1 MKRKSKF
8 RNKKI
13 QSSNWG
19 KKIEENIKIRDN
31 KLEES
36 SKLRDQKIEESNKL
50 RDQKIKIAQLTKRPV
65 NEKEQQIQT
74 PENEECK
81 KQTNKDK
88 WNSNKTSTSIILFCF
103 SFYFR
108 SASLNRQDS
117 FLPHV
122 NICLLS
128 SGESNGYF

>member
-1 MKRKSKF
+1 MKIPA
-8 RNKKI
+8 NA
-13 QSSNWG
+13 G
-19 KKIEENIKIRDN
+19 E
-31 KLEES
+31 
-36 SKLRDQKIEESNKL
+36 KIEESNKL
-50 RDQKIKIAQLTKRPV
+50 RYQKIKIAQLTKRPV

-108 SASLNRQDS
+108 PASLNRQDS
-117 FLPHV
+117 FPPQV
-122 NICLLS
+122 NICLIKFL
-128 SGESNGYF
+128 ERVMVTFLDPRVNLHYEDICYNKT